1 MLRITITETATE
13 QRWTLEGRLAG
24 PWVGQL
30 RTNWKNRHRAQ
41 NGRACTVDLNGVTFI
56 DKGGRRLLRAMSK
69 EGTQFIATGIY
80 IKYAL
85 DQLQTARG
93 GLLEAISGLFAP
105 LLGVV
110 SVLLFCIQAILERTK
125 TNAAK
130 CSNAELNLTDPR
142 TGIKAVRFLQR
153 RKKEHPSAS

>member
-56 DKGGRRLLRAMSK
+56 DKSGRRLLRAMSK
-69 EGTQFIATGIY
+69 EGTQFIATSIY

-85 DQLQTARG
+85 DQLQPARCR
-93 GLLEAISGLFAP
+93 LLEAISGLFAP
-105 LLGVV
+105 LMGVV
-110 SVLLFCIQAILERTK
+110 SFLPFRIQAILERTK
-125 TNAAK
+125 TNATK
-130 CSNAELNLTDPR
+130 CLNGELNSTDQR
-142 TGIKAVRFLQR
+142 TGIKAARFLQR
-153 RKKEHPSAS
+153 RKKEHPGAS